1 MEESFFQKHIKY
13 TIDDYFACPG
23 SFRKLTTVLFL
34 MKFLEKKTIF
44 YTRVDLNLNILWNNK
59 YARGVVLRKLR
70 GSFQSKKLSYQF
82 STEINHFN
90 KNNGFHMGVAV
101 LTIQKKNDRF
111 SKRKSKNRSKL
122 SFFTKF
128 YEKLSICLVSSKI
141 TVFVWVWQY

>member
-101 LTIQKKNDRF
+101 LTIQKKTIDFLNEKVKIDQNYPFLQNFMKNYRF
-111 SKRKSKNRSKL
+111 
-122 SFFTKF
+122 
-128 YEKLSICLVSSKI
+128 V
-141 TVFVWVWQY
+141 